1 VAIVNILL
9 FPALDGGRL
18 IFLVYEVVFRRKVSP
33 NIEILVNQIGMVIL
47 LSLMVLITV
56 NDVLRLLKK

>member
-1 VAIVNILL
+1 
-9 FPALDGGRL
+9 
-18 IFLVYEVVFRRKVSP
+18 
-33 NIEILVNQIGMVIL
+33 LVNQIGMVIL